1 MNDNQPT
8 ADRHETLS
16 VVVPCYNEE
25 AVIRQTH
32 QRLSEVLQRL
42 GLPHEIVYV
51 NDGSSDS
58 TLQILRELQAGDGNV
73 RVLSFS
79 RNFGHQVAV
88 TAGIDCATGDAVV
101 LIDADLQDPPEVI
114 PEMLQKWR
122 EGYQVVYGRRES
134 RDGESAIRLFITG
147 RFYRLINSIS
157 DVPIPLDTGDFRLMD
172 RRIVDVLK
180 KMPERD
186 RFLRGMVSWVGF
198 KQFALPYARHSRAA
212 GKSKYPYSKLFLLAA
227 DGILSFSLVPLR
239 IAFMLG
245 VMTAVLAVIGIIY
258 ALILRLFT
266 GIWEPGWTLMFIVI
280 SFLGGM
286 TLVCLGIIGEYVGRI
301 YRELKRRPLY
311 VVDEMLG
318 FEPGVAARQLER

>member
-1 MNDNQPT
+1 MNDMPST
-8 ADRHETLS
+8 ADRHQSLS

-25 AVIRQTH
+25 AILRQVH
-32 QRLSEVLQRL
+32 GQLGEVLQRT
-42 GLPHEIVYV
+42 GLPYEIIYV
-51 NDGSSDS
+51 NDGSSDG
-58 TLQILRELQAGDGNV
+58 TLAILRELQAGDEHV
-73 RVLSFS
+73 RVVSFS

-114 PEMLQKWR
+114 LRMIEKWR
-122 EGYQVVYGRRES
+122 EGYEVVYGKRES
-134 RDGESAIRLFITG
+134 RDGETALRLFITG
-147 RFYRLINSIS
+147 KFYRLINSIS

-198 KQFALPYARHSRAA
+198 KQLALPYARHCRAA
-212 GKSKYPYSKLFLLAA
+212 GRSKYPYSKLILLAA

-239 IAFMLG
+239 VAILLG
-245 VMTAVLAVIGIIY
+245 FLAAGFAVVGIVYAV
-258 ALILRLFT
+258 ILRLFT
-266 GIWEPGWTLMFIVI
+266 GIWVMGWTLMFIGI
-280 SFLGGM
+280 LFLGGM
-286 TLVCLGIIGEYVGRI
+286 TLGCLGIIGEYVGRI
-301 YRELKRRPLY
+301 YREVKRRPLY

-318 FEPGVAARQLER
+318 FEPDAAARPPQR